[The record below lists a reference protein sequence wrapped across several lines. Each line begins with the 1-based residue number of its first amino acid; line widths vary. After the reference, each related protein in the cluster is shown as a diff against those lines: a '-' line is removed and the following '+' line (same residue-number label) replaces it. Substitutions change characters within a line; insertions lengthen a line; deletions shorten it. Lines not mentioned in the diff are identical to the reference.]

1 MEETTTQSYRL
12 LSQQTMRVRWGDMD
26 ALGHVNNTLYF
37 RYMEQV
43 RIAWFEAI
51 GVPMIDNGI
60 GPVIVRADCNF
71 IVPIVYPATVNVTNC
86 VRHVGNSS
94 FTLYHEI
101 RDAADAS
108 LMYANGEAVMA
119 WADHAAGR
127 SVPLPGRIRALLGG
141 SSD

>member
-1 MEETTTQSYRL
+1 MEETTPRSYRL

-71 IVPIVYPATVNVTNC
+71 IVPIIYPATVNVTNGVC
-86 VRHVGNSS
+86 RVGNSS

-101 RDAADAS
+101 RAAADGAIK
-108 LMYANGEAVMA
+108 YADGEAVMA
-119 WADHAAGR
+119 WADHAAGK
-127 SVPLPGRIRALLGG
+127 SVPLPARIRELLG
-141 SSD
+141 S

>member
-1 MEETTTQSYRL
+1 MEETTPRSYKL

-43 RIAWFEAI
+43 RIAWFEAV

-71 IVPIVYPATVNVTNC
+71 IVPIVYPATVSVTNG
-86 VRHVGNSS
+86 VRRVGHSS

-119 WADHAAGR
+119 WADHAAGK
-127 SVPLPGRIRALLGG
+127 SVPLPARIRALLEV
-141 SSD
+141 

>member
-1 MEETTTQSYRL
+1 MEETTPHSYRL
-12 LSQQTMRVRWGDMD
+12 LSQQTMHVRWGDMD

-71 IVPIVYPATVNVTNC
+71 IVPIVYPATVNVTNG

-101 RDAADAS
+101 RDASDTS

-119 WADHAAGR
+119 WADHAAGK
-127 SVPLPGRIRALLGG
+127 SVPLPAHIRVLLEA
-141 SSD
+141 